1 MIALFDCLF
10 VYFCLSLFNRHIVK
24 YRLDW
29 ICKTWICRTRIC
41 KRWIC
46 KRWICKRWICKRWI
60 WKTRICKTRI
70 CKRWFII
77 FCKNDSINDE
87 MVYEMNQMNCGYEIK
102 WSYDLRIYERNFYN
116 CVEKPE
122 KLRTSTG
129 FEPVTSRFRCDA
141 LTNWAMK
148 PLTLGA
154 GHLWV
159 LMVLWWMNQ
168 WWNGIWNE
176 SNELRIWNQVKLW
189 SSQLWTQ
196 FLQLRRE
203 AWKTQD
209 FNGVWTRDLAIPVRR
224 SNQLSYEATDVGS
237 WSFVGSNG
245 PVMNESMM
253 KWYMKW
259 IKWTADMKS
268 SEIAF
273 IIARIIVSIS
283 GIFGIL
289 SCSKN
294 KIPRAY
300 I

>member
-1 MIALFDCLF
+1 MKPLTLGAGHLWVL
-10 VYFCLSLFNRHIVK
+10 
-24 YRLDW
+24 
-29 ICKTWICRTRIC
+29 
-41 KRWIC
+41 
-46 KRWICKRWICKRWI
+46 
-60 WKTRICKTRI
+60 
-70 CKRWFII
+70 
-77 FCKNDSINDE
+77 
-87 MVYEMNQMNCGYEIK
+87 MVPWGMNQWWNGIWNESYEIK
-102 WSYDLRIYERNFYN
+102 WSYDLRSYERNFYI

-122 KLRTSTG
+122 KFRTLTG

-159 LMVLWWMNQ
+159 LMVPWGMNQ

-176 SNELRIWNQVKLW
+176 SYELRIWNQVKPW
-189 SSQLWTQ
+189 SSQLRTQ

-203 AWKTQD
+203 AWKIQD

-245 PVMNESMM
+245 PVRNESMM

-259 IKWTADMKS
+259 IIWNQVKLWSSQLRTQFLQLRREAWKIQDFNGVWTRDLAIPVRRSNQLSYEATDVGSWSFVGSDFISAVHM
-268 SEIAF
+268 IHFIYHF
-273 IIARIIVSIS
+273 IIDSFLTGPLEPTNDQLPTSVAS
-283 GIFGIL
+283 
-289 SCSKN
+289 
-294 KIPRAY
+294 
-300 I
+300 